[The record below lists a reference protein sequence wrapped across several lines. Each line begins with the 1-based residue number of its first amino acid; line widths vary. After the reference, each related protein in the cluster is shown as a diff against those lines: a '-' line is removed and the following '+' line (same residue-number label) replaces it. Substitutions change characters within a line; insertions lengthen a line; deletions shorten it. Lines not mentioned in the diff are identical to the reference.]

1 MLTLCY
7 SYYIF
12 ALVIRGVMKG
22 LHWECKPFKLNIIVG
37 NKTPLKIV
45 YI

>member
-1 MLTLCY
+1 MLTMCW

-12 ALVIRGVMKG
+12 ALVMRGVMKG
-22 LHWECKPFKLNIIVG
+22 LQRECKPFNLNIIVG